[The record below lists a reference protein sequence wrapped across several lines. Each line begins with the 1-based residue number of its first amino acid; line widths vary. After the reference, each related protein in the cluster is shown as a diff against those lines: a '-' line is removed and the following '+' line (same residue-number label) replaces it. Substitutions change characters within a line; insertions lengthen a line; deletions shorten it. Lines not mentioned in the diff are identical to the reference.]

1 MSSLSTYLKIIE
13 SCRKHELAVL
23 QKTLGFCNTI
33 TTRVKEILRE
43 KGIKSLKMLNV
54 LDYNG
59 LDEPQTS
66 QIIKEILSY
75 ENNGDYPVWH
85 SFVNTFIPEIANK
98 VTSPI
103 FSAEEQHIDVWVRER
118 GLYTIIIENKL
129 KGAAFQR
136 NQLGRYVKKM
146 LDKGYA
152 PENIYLVLLPG
163 WIDNNFL
170 SHIRYSAWRAPKDWM
185 TNNSDRK
192 CCDLDSEDQYSC
204 WCDREQWNIA
214 TNEWCREC
222 QNCRDLFVNNDRI
235 SVIDRMFPEW
245 LVSAASD
252 DKVIPSTEIFLRSA
266 MIQFADYI
274 NELYNTRLNIQE
286 VMVIIEELMQ
296 DLSLNPQTPE
306 ENLAK
311 VSKTLEDINSLQ
323 QSLKTLEAI
332 LRMRVWQN
340 EVGKEFP
347 DARID
352 TDDFSFGI
360 LLNGLYC
367 GVWIEDDN
375 RLYWGFYRNPDK
387 IYNVDD
393 IERMVKA
400 ILEQCPNC
408 PSRGP
413 KNDFIAWNYTDKG
426 AENIA
431 ELLTAA
437 EKSGYKYQ
445 RK

>member
-1 MSSLSTYLKIIE
+1 
-13 SCRKHELAVL
+13 
-23 QKTLGFCNTI
+23 
-33 TTRVKEILRE
+33 
-43 KGIKSLKMLNV
+43 
-54 LDYNG
+54 
-59 LDEPQTS
+59 
-66 QIIKEILSY
+66 
-75 ENNGDYPVWH
+75 
-85 SFVNTFIPEIANK
+85 
-98 VTSPI
+98 
-103 FSAEEQHIDVWVRER
+103 
-118 GLYTIIIENKL
+118 
-129 KGAAFQR
+129 
-136 NQLGRYVKKM
+136 
-146 LDKGYA
+146 
-152 PENIYLVLLPG
+152 
-163 WIDNNFL
+163 
-170 SHIRYSAWRAPKDWM
+170 
-185 TNNSDRK
+185 
-192 CCDLDSEDQYSC
+192 
-204 WCDREQWNIA
+204 
-214 TNEWCREC
+214 
-222 QNCRDLFVNNDRI
+222 
-235 SVIDRMFPEW
+235 
-245 LVSAASD
+245 
-252 DKVIPSTEIFLRSA
+252 
-266 MIQFADYI
+266 
-274 NELYNTRLNIQE
+274 
-286 VMVIIEELMQ
+286 MQ